1 MLRCEFAF
9 RRLYSFSLDSTMY
22 SRQALTPL
30 FRRQPESRLCCS
42 SGARQ
47 TWMPVF
53 AGTTKPR
60 PVRVKRSQRTG
71 SQLAGALKKRALESF
86 KSASADRS
94 RFILSFVFS

>member
-1 MLRCEFAF
+1 
-9 RRLYSFSLDSTMY
+9 
-22 SRQALTPL
+22 
-30 FRRQPESRLCCS
+30 
-42 SGARQ
+42 
-47 TWMPVF
+47 MPVF